1 MRPRD
6 VEFAE
11 FAASR
16 VDRLLALAYLLTGNH
31 HSAEDLVQEVLIKA
45 HRRWS
50 RVLAADD
57 ADAYVRRMLVDE
69 HISWRRRRSS
79 TELPFEQA
87 PEGREMGRLD
97 DSVVARDWIWRML
110 ATLPARQ
117 RAVLVLRHYENL
129 ADRDIA
135 DLVGCAD
142 ATVRSLA
149 ARGLSALR
157 CHPDLADHVAARREE
172 TS

>member
-1 MRPRD
+1 MN

-57 ADAYVRRMLVDE
+57 ADAYVRRMLVNE

-79 TELPFEQA
+79 TELPFEQTTFGQGA
-87 PEGREMGRLD
+87 PWPSGPRRLQGD
-97 DSVVARDWIWRML
+97 ARSCSGCWRRPPRGGGGPPWCQWSL
-110 ATLPARQ
+110 S
-117 RAVLVLRHYENL
+117 RA
-129 ADRDIA
+129 
-135 DLVGCAD
+135 
-142 ATVRSLA
+142 
-149 ARGLSALR
+149 
-157 CHPDLADHVAARREE
+157 
-172 TS
+172 